1 MAHLVTLRYY
11 PSWYP
16 LRVSVKKISI
26 SLDSEV
32 FERAKRAAASQGI
45 ALSTWLCQAAEEAA
59 GLAEARAAL
68 ADYIEVYGEP
78 DEAAMAETRARLDKA
93 GVGQWET
100 ADEAAARMAALARLR
115 AELPAEPQRRAG

>member
-1 MAHLVTLRYY
+1 MA
-11 PSWYP
+11 
-16 LRVSVKKISI
+16 VKKISI

-32 FERAKRAAASQGI
+32 FERAKRAAGSEGI
-45 ALSTWLCQAAEEAA
+45 PLSTWLSQAAGEAA

-68 ADYIEVYGEP
+68 AEYIEVYGEP
-78 DEAAMAETRARLDKA
+78 DAEAMAETRARLDKA

-115 AELPAEPQRRAG
+115 GEPPTEPQQRAG